1 MPVCSAPGRCRD
13 QHSRGAAST
22 YSGRMKAR
30 AGSAAAL
37 VLTLLAGCQ
46 ASGEEAQRPSTPV
59 SSSTAHES
67 SASNAGQ
74 TPAAPMP
81 QYLVPLALVVHAT
94 RPRSDVALADA
105 RRVVASGATR
115 WSAIG
120 QSGGRMRVLSS
131 EERAARDVLRAVRSS
146 GNVLG
151 IVPAYAVD
159 ARVGVLTVG
168 GRDPLRDPER
178 YPLRIRSERPVPEVT
193 TLTAVGDI
201 MLGRRV
207 GSRHQADPG
216 APLKPLGKRLAA
228 AEITVGNFEST
239 LSAAGSPTQGGD
251 SFAASPRVTS
261 GLRAA
266 GFDLVSL
273 ANNHVGDYGDRALR
287 QTLARFDSSGIE
299 TVGAGRNLAAARR
312 AVIIKRNGVQIG
324 FLAVDSI
331 GETPAA
337 TGSRPGTNR
346 LNMPPRTGPLDRSQ
360 LRRITSDIGAL
371 DSRVDVVVVLT
382 HWGTQ
387 YTHRPESSQRIA
399 ARAFADAGAD
409 LVIGGHPHWVQGLEM
424 AGSAVV
430 VHSLGN
436 FVFDMDF
443 QTKTREGIFLEIVL
457 WDDRVKAVEPVPYVI
472 DNSFTPRLVGGARS
486 KRILADL
493 WRSSRG
499 PFAP

>member
-1 MPVCSAPGRCRD
+1 
-13 QHSRGAAST
+13 
-22 YSGRMKAR
+22 
-30 AGSAAAL
+30 
-37 VLTLLAGCQ
+37 
-46 ASGEEAQRPSTPV
+46 
-59 SSSTAHES
+59 
-67 SASNAGQ
+67 
-74 TPAAPMP
+74 
-81 QYLVPLALVVHAT
+81 
-94 RPRSDVALADA
+94 
-105 RRVVASGATR
+105 
-115 WSAIG
+115 
-120 QSGGRMRVLSS
+120 MRVLSS
-131 EERAARDVLRAVRSS
+131 EERAAGDVLRAVRSS
-146 GNVLG
+146 PNVLG
-151 IVPAYAVD
+151 IVPADAVD
-159 ARVGVLTVG
+159 ARVRVLTVG
-168 GRDPLRDPER
+168 GRDPLRDPKR
-178 YPLRIRSERPVPEVT
+178 YPLHIRSERPVPEVT

-207 GSRHQADPG
+207 GSRHRADPG
-216 APLKPLGKRLAA
+216 APLKPLRKRLAA

-239 LSAAGSPTQGGD
+239 LSTAGSPTQGGD

-287 QTLARFDSSGIE
+287 QTIARFDSSGIE

-312 AVIIKRNGVQIG
+312 PVIIKRNGVRIG

-346 LNMPPRTGPLDRSQ
+346 LNMPPRTGPLNCSQ
-360 LRRITSDIGAL
+360 LRRITSDIRAL
-371 DSRVDVVVVLT
+371 DRRVDVVVVLT

-387 YTHRPESSQRIA
+387 YTHRPESSQRVA

-409 LVIGGHPHWVQGLEM
+409 LVIGGHPHWVQGLAM

-443 QTKTREGIFLEIVL
+443 QTKTREGVFLEIVL
-457 WDDRVKAVEPVPYVI
+457 WNNRVKAVEPVPYVI

-486 KRILADL
+486 KDILADL

>member
-1 MPVCSAPGRCRD
+1 
-13 QHSRGAAST
+13 
-22 YSGRMKAR
+22 
-30 AGSAAAL
+30 
-37 VLTLLAGCQ
+37 
-46 ASGEEAQRPSTPV
+46 
-59 SSSTAHES
+59 
-67 SASNAGQ
+67 
-74 TPAAPMP
+74 
-81 QYLVPLALVVHAT
+81 
-94 RPRSDVALADA
+94 
-105 RRVVASGATR
+105 
-115 WSAIG
+115 
-120 QSGGRMRVLSS
+120 
-131 EERAARDVLRAVRSS
+131 
-146 GNVLG
+146 
-151 IVPAYAVD
+151 
-159 ARVGVLTVG
+159 
-168 GRDPLRDPER
+168 
-178 YPLRIRSERPVPEVT
+178 
-193 TLTAVGDI
+193 
-201 MLGRRV
+201 
-207 GSRHQADPG
+207 
-216 APLKPLGKRLAA
+216 
-228 AEITVGNFEST
+228 
-239 LSAAGSPTQGGD
+239 
-251 SFAASPRVTS
+251 
-261 GLRAA
+261 
-266 GFDLVSL
+266 VSL